1 MTKLYINQRDAWDV
15 SDYVEQL
22 MTLSEVV
29 EVPGINEQI
38 SQLRYEMLH
47 KFTKEELEA
56 QGVVPLNG

>member
-1 MTKLYINQRDAWDV
+1 MTKLYISQRDAWDV

-29 EVPGINEQI
+29 EVPGVNEQI

-56 QGVVPLNG
+56 

>member
-1 MTKLYINQRDAWDV
+1 MTKLYISQRDAWNV

-29 EVPGINEQI
+29 EVPGVNEQI
-38 SQLRYEMLH
+38 ATLRYEMLH

>member
-1 MTKLYINQRDAWDV
+1 MTSLYINQRDAWNV

-22 MTLSEVV
+22 ISLSEAS

>member
-29 EVPGINEQI
+29 EVPGVNEQI
-38 SQLRYEMLH
+38 ATLRYEMLH

>member
-1 MTKLYINQRDAWDV
+1 MTKLYISQRDAWNV
-15 SDYVEQL
+15 SDYVEQIL
-22 MTLSEVV
+22 TLNEVT
-29 EVPGINEQI
+29 EVPGVNEQI

>member
-1 MTKLYINQRDAWDV
+1 MTKTYINVRDTWDV
-15 SDYVEQL
+15 SDYVEQIL
-22 MTLSEVV
+22 TLNEVT
-29 EVPGINEQI
+29 EVPGVTEQI

>member
-1 MTKLYINQRDAWDV
+1 MTKLYISQRDAWNV
-15 SDYVEQL
+15 SDYVEQI

-29 EVPGINEQI
+29 EVPGVNEQI

>member
-1 MTKLYINQRDAWDV
+1 MTKLYINQRDVWNV

-22 MTLSEVV
+22 MILSEVT
-29 EVPGINEQI
+29 EVPGVNEQI

-47 KFTKEELEA
+47 RFTKEELEA

>member
-1 MTKLYINQRDAWDV
+1 MTKLYISQRDAWDV

-29 EVPGINEQI
+29 EVPGVNEQI